1 MWGDAMNAPA
11 PPALFDQLLRGWRG
25 YTLVALIAV
34 CSALFGATRMPI
46 MDIDEARFAQASR
59 QMVESGDYV
68 RIRLQDAE
76 RNRKP
81 VGIYWL
87 QAASVHALS
96 PFTDRVNTIWPYR
109 LPSALGLVLAALS
122 ALWAGQALFGARVA
136 VMGAG
141 LYASGLLA
149 GLEGMTAKTD
159 SVLVGFTTLAIAA
172 LARLRFG
179 GAETQPRL
187 LALVFWGALACGVM
201 IKGFITPLAAVLTL
215 LALFV
220 WERNAKWMKPLAW
233 WPGPLLAMAIAA
245 PWLIAI
251 GVVTEGRFYY
261 DLIATELGPKV
272 VGGDHAHRGAP
283 GYFLLLLPLL
293 IFPATYALPAA
304 ARVAWRALRASAND
318 DAHAPMRFALAW
330 AVPTFL
336 AFEIFPT
343 KLVHYTLPVY
353 PAIALIC
360 AVGLGAMRG
369 RRWRTTH
376 PAGLALFAVIGA
388 LIVALTAYA
397 ATFIPGAADA
407 DLRRAIATVVV
418 GGGIVVA
425 AIAGLSLLRRSTY
438 RAAVLIVCGLALSF
452 ILRDRIVPDARHLF
466 VTNEAVAV
474 LTRTRLMPEPGE
486 RFWVVGY
493 TQPSLV
499 FMTQTDISLVNVEEA
514 AAGVQAGDTI
524 VIEGRELQSMLAAL
538 AARALRFQAAAEP
551 ARGVALGR
559 GEQTTLHIGRLA
571 AMAPSDG
578 PADARPQNREAP

>member
-1 MWGDAMNAPA
+1 MSGAVTPA
-11 PPALFDQLLRGWRG
+11 PPSPALFDQLLRGWRG
-25 YTLVALIAV
+25 YALVALIALA
-34 CSALFGATRMPI
+34 SAAFGIARMPV

-87 QAASVHALS
+87 QAASVNALR
-96 PFTDRVNTIWPYR
+96 PLTGRLNTIWPYR
-109 LPSALGLVLAALS
+109 VPSALGLVLAALA
-122 ALWAGQALFGARVA
+122 ALWAGQALFGMRIA

-141 LYASGLLA
+141 LYASGLLS

-159 SVLVGFTTLAIAA
+159 SVLVGFTTLALAA

-201 IKGFITPLAAVLTL
+201 IKGFITPMAAGLTL
-215 LALFV
+215 LTLFL
-220 WERNAKWMKPLAW
+220 WERKAAWMKPLAW
-233 WPGPLLAMAIAA
+233 WPGPVLAVAIAA

-251 GVVTEGRFYY
+251 GVVTDGRFYQ

-304 ARVAWRALRASAND
+304 ARVAWRAFRAPAKDHAQAPLR
-318 DAHAPMRFALAW
+318 FVLAW

-353 PAIALIC
+353 PAIALLC

-369 RRWRTTH
+369 RRWRTSH
-376 PAGLALFAVIGA
+376 PAGLALFAVGGA
-388 LIVALTAYA
+388 VIVALTAYA
-397 ATFIPGAADA
+397 ATFIPGDADA
-407 DLRRAIATVVV
+407 DLRRAIATAVV
-418 GGGIVVA
+418 GGGLLIA
-425 AIAGLSLLRRSTY
+425 AMVGLSLVRRGTF
-438 RAAVLIVCGLALSF
+438 RAAILIACGLALSF
-452 ILRDRIVPDARHLF
+452 ILRDRIVPDARNLF

-499 FMTQTDISLVNVEEA
+499 FMTQTDIRLVNVEEA
-514 AAGVQAGDTI
+514 AAGVQPGDT
-524 VIEGRELQSMLAAL
+524 VMIEGRELQTTLAAL
-538 AARALRFQAAAEP
+538 SARDLRFEEAAEP
-551 ARGVALGR
+551 ARGIALGR
-559 GEQTTLHIGRLA
+559 GEQTTLHIGRAVVSGGGA
-571 AMAPSDG
+571 AD
-578 PADARPQNREAP
+578 PQ

>member
-1 MWGDAMNAPA
+1 MWSAVMPA
-11 PPALFDQLLRGWRG
+11 PPSPALFDQLLKGWRG
-25 YTLVALIAV
+25 YLLVALIALL
-34 CSALFGATRMPI
+34 SALFGITRLPV

-87 QAASVHALS
+87 QAASVNTLS
-96 PFTDRVNTIWPYR
+96 PSTDQLNTIWPYR
-109 LPSALGLVLAALS
+109 VPSALGLVMAALA
-122 ALWAGQALFGARVA
+122 ALWAGQALFGARIA

-179 GAETQPRL
+179 GETRPRL

-201 IKGFITPLAAVLTL
+201 IKGFITPMAAVLTL
-215 LALFV
+215 LSLFL
-220 WERNAKWMKPLAW
+220 WERKAAWMKPLMW
-233 WPGPLLAMAIAA
+233 WPGPTLAVAIAA

-251 GVVTEGRFYY
+251 GVVTEGRFYQ

-304 ARVAWRALRASAND
+304 ARVAWRALRASAKD
-318 DAHAPMRFALAW
+318 DAHAPLRFVLAW
-330 AVPTFL
+330 AVPTFI

-343 KLVHYTLPVY
+343 KLIHYTMPVY
-353 PAIALIC
+353 PAIALLC

-376 PAGLALFAVIGA
+376 PAGLALFAVAGA
-388 LIVALTAYA
+388 VIVALTAYA
-397 ATFIPGAADA
+397 ATFIPGDADA
-407 DLRRAIATVVV
+407 DLRRAIATAVV
-418 GGGIVVA
+418 GGGLLVA
-425 AIAGLSLLRRSTY
+425 AMVGLSLLRRGTY
-438 RAAVLIVCGLALSF
+438 RAAILIVCGLALSF
-452 ILRDRIVPDARHLF
+452 ILRDRIVPDARNLF
-466 VTNEAVAV
+466 VTSEAVAV
-474 LTRTRLMPEPGE
+474 LTRARLMPAPDE

-499 FMTQTDISLVNVEEA
+499 FMTQTNIRLVDPEEA
-514 AAGVQAGDTI
+514 AAGVAPGDTMM
-524 VIEGRELQSMLAAL
+524 IEGRELQNTLAAL
-538 AARALRFQAAAEP
+538 SARDLAFEEVTEP
-551 ARGVALGR
+551 ARGIALGR
-559 GEQTTLHIGRLA
+559 GEQTTLHIGRATVSGGA
-571 AMAPSDG
+571 A
-578 PADARPQNREAP
+578 ADQQ

>member
-1 MWGDAMNAPA
+1 MTAPA
-11 PPALFDQLLRGWRG
+11 SPALFDQLLRGWRG
-25 YTLVALIAV
+25 YALVALIAI

-87 QAASVHALS
+87 QAAAVNVFS
-96 PFTDRVNTIWPYR
+96 PLTDRLNTIWPYR
-109 LPSALGLVLAALS
+109 MPSALGLVLAALS
-122 ALWAGQALFGARVA
+122 VLWAGTALFGARVA

-187 LALVFWGALACGVM
+187 LALIFWGGLACGVM

-220 WERNAKWMKPLAW
+220 WERRARWMKPLLW
-233 WPGPLLAMAIAA
+233 WPGPLLAIAIAA
-245 PWLIAI
+245 PWLVAI
-251 GVVTEGRFYY
+251 GVVTDGRFYY

-304 ARVAWRALRASAND
+304 ARVAWRALRAPIKD
-318 DAHAPMRFALAW
+318 ETYAPMRFALAW
-330 AVPTFL
+330 AAPTFL
-336 AFEIFPT
+336 AFEVFPT
-343 KLVHYTLPVY
+343 KLIHYTLPVY

-369 RRWRTTH
+369 KRWRTTH
-376 PAGLALFAVIGA
+376 PAGLAMFAVIGA
-388 LIVALTAYA
+388 LVVALTAYA
-397 ATFIPGAADA
+397 ATFIPGDADA
-407 DLRRAIATVVV
+407 DLRRAIATAVV
-418 GGGIVVA
+418 GGAV
-425 AIAGLSLLRRSTY
+425 AIAAVVGLSLLRRSTY
-438 RAAVLIVCGLALSF
+438 RAAVLIACGLALSF
-452 ILRDRIVPDARHLF
+452 ILRDRVMPDARHLF

-474 LTRTRLMPEPGE
+474 LTRERLMPEPGE

-493 TQPSLV
+493 TQPSFV
-499 FMTQTDISLVNVEEA
+499 FMTQTGIRLADVEEA
-514 AAGVQAGDTI
+514 AAGAEVGDTI
-524 VIEGRELQSMLAAL
+524 VIEGRELQNTRAAL
-538 AARALRFQAAAEP
+538 ASRALRFEEAAQP
-551 ARGVALGR
+551 ARGIALGR
-559 GEQTTLHIGRLA
+559 GEQTTLHIGRVA
-571 AMAPSDG
+571 AIVTNDDAAVAPPRS
-578 PADARPQNREAP
+578 REAP

>member
-1 MWGDAMNAPA
+1 MTAPA
-11 PPALFDQLLRGWRG
+11 SPALFDQLLRGWRG
-25 YTLVALIAV
+25 YAMVALIAL

-87 QAASVHALS
+87 QAAAVNVFS
-96 PFTDRVNTIWPYR
+96 PLTDRLNTIWPYR
-109 LPSALGLVLAALS
+109 MPSALGLVLAALS
-122 ALWAGQALFGARVA
+122 VLWAGTALFGARVA

-187 LALVFWGALACGVM
+187 LALIFWGGLACGVM

-220 WERNAKWMKPLAW
+220 WERRARWMKPLLW
-233 WPGPLLAMAIAA
+233 WPGPLLAIAIAA

-251 GVVTEGRFYY
+251 GVVTDGRFYY

-304 ARVAWRALRASAND
+304 ARVAWRALRAPIKD
-318 DAHAPMRFALAW
+318 ETYAPMRFALAW
-330 AVPTFL
+330 AAPTFL
-336 AFEIFPT
+336 AFEVFPT
-343 KLVHYTLPVY
+343 KLIHYTLPVY

-369 RRWRTTH
+369 KRWRTTH
-376 PAGLALFAVIGA
+376 PAGLAMFAVIGA
-388 LIVALTAYA
+388 LVVALTAYA
-397 ATFIPGAADA
+397 ATFIPGDADA
-407 DLRRAIATVVV
+407 DLRRAIATAVV
-418 GGGIVVA
+418 GGAVVIA
-425 AIAGLSLLRRSTY
+425 AVVGLSLLRRSTY
-438 RAAVLIVCGLALSF
+438 RAAVLIACGLALSF
-452 ILRDRIVPDARHLF
+452 LLRDRIVPDARHLF

-474 LTRTRLMPEPGE
+474 LTRSRLMPEPDE

-499 FMTQTDISLVNVEEA
+499 FMTQTGIRLADVEEA
-514 AAGVQAGDTI
+514 AAGAEAGDTL
-524 VIEGRELQSMLAAL
+524 VVEGRELQSTLNAL
-538 AARALRFQAAAEP
+538 ASRALRFEEAAQP
-551 ARGVALGR
+551 ARGIALGR
-559 GEQTTLHIGRLA
+559 GEQTTLHIGRVA
-571 AMAPSDG
+571 AIVTNDDAAVAP
-578 PADARPQNREAP
+578 PRNREAP

>member
-1 MWGDAMNAPA
+1 MTPPA
-11 PPALFDQLLRGWRG
+11 SPALFDQLLRGWRG
-25 YTLVALIAV
+25 YALVALIAL
-34 CSALFGATRMPI
+34 CSGLFGATRMPVL
-46 MDIDEARFAQASR
+46 DIDEGRYAQASR
-59 QMVESGDYV
+59 QMVETGDYV

-87 QAASVHALS
+87 QAASVRALS
-96 PFTDRVNTIWPYR
+96 PLTDRVNTIWPYR
-109 LPSALGLVLAALS
+109 IPSALGLVLAALS
-122 ALWAGQALFGARVA
+122 VLWAGKAMFGARIA

-141 LYASGLLA
+141 LYASGILA

-179 GAETQPRL
+179 GAATQPRL
-187 LALVFWGALACGVM
+187 LALIFWGALACGVM
-201 IKGFITPLAAVLTL
+201 VKGFITPLTAVLTL
-215 LALFV
+215 LALFL
-220 WERNAKWMKPLAW
+220 WERKAAWMKPLVW
-233 WPGPLLAMAIAA
+233 WPGPLLALAIAA

-304 ARVAWRALRASAND
+304 ARVAWRALRAPITDES
-318 DAHAPMRFALAW
+318 HAPLRFSLAW

-343 KLVHYTLPVY
+343 KLIHYTLPVY

-369 RRWRTTH
+369 KRWRTTH
-376 PAGLALFAVIGA
+376 PAGLVLFGVIGA
-388 LIVALTAYA
+388 LIVAITAYA
-397 ATFIPGAADA
+397 ATFIPGDGEA
-407 DLRRAIATVVV
+407 DLRRAIATAGV
-418 GGGIVVA
+418 GGAIVVA
-425 AIAGLSLLRRSTY
+425 GMVGLSLLRRGTY
-438 RAAVLIVCGLALSF
+438 RAAVLIACGLSLSF
-452 ILRDRIVPDARHLF
+452 ILRDRIMPDARHLF

-474 LTRTRLMPEPGE
+474 LTRERLMPEPSE

-493 TQPSLV
+493 TQPSFV
-499 FMTQTDISLVNVEEA
+499 FMTQTDIRLADIEEA
-514 AAGVQAGDTI
+514 AAGAEIGDTI
-524 VIEGRELQSMLAAL
+524 VIEGRDLQNTVAAL
-538 AARALRFQAAAEP
+538 AARALRFEEAAQP
-551 ARGVALGR
+551 ARGIALGR
-559 GEQTTLHIGRLA
+559 GEQTTLHIGRVA
-571 AMAPSDG
+571 ALEANGDAAVAP
-578 PADARPQNREAP
+578 PQNREGP